1 MTRMVANLN
10 KITWKLQSLE
20 LANLTDYSKNPRTL
34 SEKEFKQLKKSL
46 DTFGLIDKP
55 IVNADVKHTVIG
67 GHQRKRVLEASGQEP
82 VILSGSK
89 EILANVPY

>member
-34 SEKEFKQLKKSL
+34 SEKEFKQLKL
-46 DTFGLIDKP
+46 RGCGDPAVGGRDRTGACDT
-55 IVNADVKHTVIG
+55 
-67 GHQRKRVLEASGQEP
+67 
-82 VILSGSK
+82 
-89 EILANVPY
+89 